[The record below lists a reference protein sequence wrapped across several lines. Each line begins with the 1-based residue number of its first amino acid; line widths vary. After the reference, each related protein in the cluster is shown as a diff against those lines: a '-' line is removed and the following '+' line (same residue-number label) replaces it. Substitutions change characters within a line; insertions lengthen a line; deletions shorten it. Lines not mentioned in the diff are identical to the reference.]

1 MKQLHA
7 PVILASASPRRKE
20 LLERAGIPV
29 RVVVSDTEEHPEPA
43 DPPSMAQGLAAM
55 KARAVLQKLEQA
67 GERPDSLIL
76 AADTMVVH
84 DGRVLGKPADEEDA
98 VRTLQ
103 LLQGKTHQVYTGVC
117 LIWPEEEH
125 FREHCFYERTD
136 VTFYPVSEEGIRRYV
151 AGGEPM
157 DKAGS
162 YGIQGSWAWHVRGIN
177 GDYYN
182 VVGLPVPRLLRQ
194 LTECGI
200 SPGALGQ
207 PYTTQP
213 ADILQKKENSHSA
226 FVFDLDGTLLYTL
239 DSMAKPA
246 NRFLR
251 ELGFP
256 TLPVENFRY
265 YCGDGADNLVRR
277 VLKDAGDPELKHFE
291 EAAALY
297 RTYFSQDALYMVRE
311 FPGMTKT
318 LKELKKRG
326 FRLSVC
332 SNKPHE
338 AAVEVI
344 GRFFP
349 GIFDTVIGQSDRIRI
364 KPAPDAPLEAASVM
378 GVSPEQCI
386 YVGDSGTDM
395 KTGKAACMYTV
406 GVLWGYRTDSELLE
420 NGADGLIRAPEELL
434 QLAHTV

>member
-29 RVVVSDTEEHPEPA
+29 RVVVSDAEEHSEPA

-55 KARAVLQKLEQA
+55 KARAVLQRLEQA
-67 GERPDSLIL
+67 GERPDTLIL
-76 AADTMVVH
+76 AADTMVVYE
-84 DGRVLGKPADEEDA
+84 GRVLGKPADEEDA

-117 LIWPEEEH
+117 LIWPEEGI
-125 FREHCFYERTD
+125 FREHCFCERTD

-162 YGIQGSWAWHVRGIN
+162 YGIQGTWAWHVRGIN

-182 VVGLPVPRLLRQ
+182 VVGLPVPRLLRE
-194 LTECGI
+194 LSECGI
-200 SPGALGQ
+200 LVDFTDLSIRQASP
-207 PYTTQP
+207 
-213 ADILQKKENSHSA
+213 LQKKENDYSA

-251 ELGFP
+251 ELGLP
-256 TLPVENFRY
+256 TLPVENFRF

-378 GVSPEQCI
+378 GVSPEECI
-386 YVGDSGTDM
+386 YTGDSGTDM
-395 KTGKAACMYTV
+395 KTGRAAGMYTV
-406 GVLWGYRTDSELLE
+406 GVLWGYRDSRELLG
-420 NGADGLIRAPEELL
+420 NGADRLIHTPEELL
-434 QLAHTV
+434 LISSGS